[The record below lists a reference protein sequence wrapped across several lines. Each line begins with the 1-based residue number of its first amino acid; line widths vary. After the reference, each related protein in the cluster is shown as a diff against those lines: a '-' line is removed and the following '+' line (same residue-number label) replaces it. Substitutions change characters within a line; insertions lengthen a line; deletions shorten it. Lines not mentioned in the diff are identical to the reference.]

1 MRAAGFTVNLT
12 DIDGVDNWNAIVN
25 KGNSSREEFVYNID
39 DVKNT
44 SAIRYGKYKLVNN
57 KAGKP
62 GVCVCVCV

>member
-25 KGNSSREEFVYNID
+25 KGKSNRKEFVYNID

-44 SAIRYGKYKLVNN
+44 SAFRYWRYKLVNN
-57 KAGKP
+57 NAGKP